1 MGIFS
6 LQVVSGWATEV
17 KWSSLTSLI
26 MTKVWGML
34 GTWFRFAGF
43 SIHIFAYLVFLL
55 SLLAAPFFLTRVTG
69 FVKDPSGAFLKSKE
83 QQFARD
89 IVLTWSSGSFLCHSQ
104 TNSTTCARRAPG
116 YEPTVR
122 ECQRENS

>member
-6 LQVVSGWATEV
+6 LQAVSGWAAEV
-17 KWSSLTSLI
+17 KWSCLTSLI

-83 QQFARD
+83 QRFARGYCAD
-89 IVLTWSSGSFLCHSQ
+89 MELRIISLPFTNQFHNLCKTGSRL
-104 TNSTTCARRAPG
+104 
-116 YEPTVR
+116 
-122 ECQRENS
+122 